1 MAFSRV
7 NCKSI
12 WTFALDWIN
21 NLAIFSSIPI
31 TGTDSWNQACWQ
43 SWFNYIGTVFRLRRG
58 FCGIFFSKF
67 SQIFSDFLRFS
78 LLWKTDATKSWV
90 IFQKFNSW
98 IIKLTKT
105 PILPNCQV
113 ANVSFCINVTFIIQ
127 GLKFCKIA
135 HHFLWVSFSHERKH
149 ERLERIFFSQNPNLI
164 KFWVVIID
172 ILQVDGNG
180 SITGPFLRFW
190 KTSFGSNSEIS
201 N

>member
-12 WTFALDWIN
+12 WTFTLDWIN
-21 NLAIFSSIPI
+21 NLAIFPSIPI
-31 TGTDSWNQACWQ
+31 PGTDSWNQTCWQ

-58 FCGIFFSKF
+58 FCEKNYLNY
-67 SQIFSDFLRFS
+67 LRFS
-78 LLWKTDATKSWV
+78 LMRETDTKQSGVILQHFDSWM
-90 IFQKFNSW
+90 
-98 IIKLTKT
+98 IKLTKT
-105 PILPNCQV
+105 QILPNCQV
-113 ANVSFCINVTFIIQ
+113 PNVFFCINVNSRI
-127 GLKFCKIA
+127 
-135 HHFLWVSFSHERKH
+135 ERF
-149 ERLERIFFSQNPNLI
+149 ERIFFSQNPNLI